1 MQVRCLV
8 LDHEGEQLGEI
19 HYNPPAAREIP
30 AVFQG
35 IMATISDNLQ
45 VVRERIAR
53 AARAAGRDPVSV
65 TLLAVS
71 KSQPVAR
78 VEEARAAGHQ
88 AFGENYVQE
97 ALGKMDALP
106 GLEWHLIGPLQ
117 SNKTRVAAERFAW
130 VHTLERE
137 KIARRLSEQRPA
149 GLPPLNVLI
158 QVNVSG
164 EATKSGVAVEAIAAL
179 ARAIAPLPRLRLRGL
194 MAVPEPTAEL
204 ASQRMR
210 FRAVKSAFEN
220 FKRELGVDNR
230 ASALIGGLLKKGVDA
245 SRISVV
251 EVSPA
256 ARERLAALHGVR
268 ASDAPDAAMQN
279 ADTLVLAVKPQDLR
293 PAAAALAGSVRGKL
307 VVSIAAGVRLDAL
320 SRWLGGHRKLVRCM
334 PNTPALI
341 GAGISGLY
349 ALPEVSQDER
359 KRTETILGAVG
370 EVVWLPEE
378 RLLDPVTAVSGSGPA
393 YVFWFIEQL
402 AESAKKMGI
411 PPDVALKLALHTVL
425 GAAKLAVGSEE
436 SPAELRKNVTS
447 KGGTTEAALK
457 VFDEEQ
463 LAQRFARALEAASRR
478 GADIGA
484 ELGKI

>member
-1 MQVRCLV
+1 MRIAF
-8 LDHEGEQLGEI
+8 LGGG
-19 HYNPPAAREIP
+19 N
-30 AVFQG
+30 
-35 IMATISDNLQ
+35 MAT
-45 VVRERIAR
+45 
-53 AARAAGRDPVSV
+53 
-65 TLLAVS
+65 
-71 KSQPVAR
+71 
-78 VEEARAAGHQ
+78 
-88 AFGENYVQE
+88 
-97 ALGKMDALP
+97 
-106 GLEWHLIGPLQ
+106 
-117 SNKTRVAAERFAW
+117 
-130 VHTLERE
+130 
-137 KIARRLSEQRPA
+137 
-149 GLPPLNVLI
+149 
-158 QVNVSG
+158 
-164 EATKSGVAVEAIAAL
+164 
-179 ARAIAPLPRLRLRGL
+179 
-194 MAVPEPTAEL
+194 
-204 ASQRMR
+204 
-210 FRAVKSAFEN
+210 
-220 FKRELGVDNR
+220 
-230 ASALIGGLLKKGVDA
+230 ALIGGLLKKGVDA
-245 SRISVV
+245 SWISVV

-256 ARERLAALHGVR
+256 ARERLAARHGVR
-268 ASDAPDAAMQN
+268 ASTAPDAATQK

-370 EVVWLPEE
+370 EVVWLAEE

-411 PPDVALKLALHTVL
+411 PADAALKLALHTVL
-425 GAAKLAVGSEE
+425 GAAKLAAASEQ

-484 ELGKI
+484 ELGKG